1 MRAEQRVQGGC
12 GVPGGEKLPDRV
24 RSEAWGCGQTQV
36 VEQFL
41 GTVLC
46 GPQLEKLRVL
56 IDELGIHGAR
66 QELLVVE
73 HILQEGDVGL
83 WSRSGQESAC
93 SGTQGKEKGRGR
105 GAGIAAWWVSLRP
118 HL

>member
-1 MRAEQRVQGGC
+1 MRTHGELGVEKGCQTRRGVRAEQRVQGGC

-56 IDELGIHGAR
+56 IDELGIHGA
-66 QELLVVE
+66 
-73 HILQEGDVGL
+73 
-83 WSRSGQESAC
+83 
-93 SGTQGKEKGRGR
+93 
-105 GAGIAAWWVSLRP
+105 
-118 HL
+118 